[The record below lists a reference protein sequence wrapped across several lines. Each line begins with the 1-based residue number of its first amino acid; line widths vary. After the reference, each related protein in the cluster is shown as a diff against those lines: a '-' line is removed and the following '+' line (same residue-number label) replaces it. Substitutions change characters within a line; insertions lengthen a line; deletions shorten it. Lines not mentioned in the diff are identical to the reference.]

1 MMASRKH
8 NSARVA
14 ALLATTIIASGAAAP
29 ALAQADP
36 PPVRQAIDEN
46 GVDVMFRTFNTS
58 ESDLSIG
65 SGDQGLSFERV
76 WRGKE
81 WRHNLM
87 ASITNNGGNLY
98 TVSFGGKSD
107 SFNWTVWP
115 NLVSTEGNG
124 ATLVVSGTDYI
135 YTAADGTTA
144 VFGPIL
150 RDDYTGRKAG
160 LARSITFPSGDRWTY
175 NIKTSQFCQYNDWSP
190 ASSSCVRPL
199 SNAERIQSVTNR
211 FGYQIKLEY
220 AANSMVNYAD
230 LPDWNRVAKATAING
245 AVEYCDPAA
254 LSCSLGNPWPFV
266 TYTKSGTV
274 ESVADQTGLLRTYT
288 YAVGTPYDAK
298 IVGIKR
304 ATAAADSV
312 AIAYSG
318 GYVSAVTKE
327 NGVYTYTG
335 SQGSIQRTIS
345 VNGPLQYFRSYVSH
359 VSANI
364 IQRTHGPGALDTNY
378 FQDDKGRV
386 TQISENG
393 NQGGATYNFNDT
405 KFTYDARGNV
415 TETRRKAMDIS
426 GEADIVTTAG
436 YDPACVNPIICN
448 KPLWTRD
455 AKGNQTDYTYD
466 PNHGGV
472 LTVTLPAAT
481 PGGVRPQTRYTY
493 QQHQS
498 YSKNSAGSIVASGAP
513 IYRLVGVSACQTA
526 ASCTRTSDETKS
538 VVAYGPQTAG
548 TANNLLPV
556 SVTAAS
562 GDGALSATSNF
573 TYDNIGNRL
582 TVDGP
587 QAGAADISR
596 TRYDARRRV
605 IGEVGP
611 DPDGA
616 GARKPLA
623 QRVAYNLDNQATV
636 VEIGNVNSQS
646 DADWAAMTVAQTA
659 TTTYDANARPVK
671 AELKSGGT
679 THAVSQTSYDARG
692 RVDCVAQRMNTATF
706 SSLPASAC
714 TLGTAGTAGA
724 DRITKTSY
732 NVADKVTKVQAAFG
746 TASQIDEVTIG
757 YDSHFDVTH
766 VIDAENNRTAYSYD
780 GHHRRVKTEYP
791 SATKGANA
799 VNAADYEQMTYDAN
813 SNVTSRRL
821 RDGTSIGYTYDNLG
835 RMTFMDRSNAGIDED
850 ITYTYDLLGRMRT
863 SLTPWGHRTNLSYD
877 ALGRK
882 TGETTTYGPLKT
894 SQYDA
899 AGRRTKLTWHD
910 GFYVN
915 YDYDVTGNVTA
926 IRENGATSGVGVLAT
941 YGYDNLGRRT
951 SITRGNGTV
960 TSYGYDAVS
969 RLASLTQD
977 LGGSTHDVTEG
988 FSYNPASQ
996 IAGNTRSND
1005 VYAWTGYYNVDRSY
1019 ASNGLNQF
1027 TTAGGTALGYDTRG
1041 NLSSSGGDSY
1051 TYGQLNQLVN
1061 FPGGTLYYDPLMRL
1075 DLIYA
1080 ASAHTALD
1088 YDGANLSTEYAYG
1101 TSTMLRRYV
1110 HGTGTDEP
1118 LVWYEGAGTTDR
1130 RWLHADERGSVI
1142 AVSNSAGTATNIN
1155 RYDEYGIPAS
1165 GNVGRFGYTG
1175 QTWLP
1180 ELGMW
1185 YYKARMYS
1193 PTLGRFMQTDPIG
1206 YADGMNWY
1214 NYVGGDPVNKAD
1226 SSGLAGFRC
1235 SYCVVPVDPNSTVA
1249 DASST
1254 IVVTGSRPSMPTP
1267 LGPLSIVG
1275 GMTRGAQGTEMAGGS
1290 ETIATT
1296 ATKPNECKAALTES
1310 GEIEFGGNTATA
1322 IILGGM
1328 QVSWGKWQNLR
1339 TGSHGSYTTRGVGL
1353 GIGAGVTRDY
1363 GRAKSLADFVGYAE
1377 TASIEGSVG
1386 PASAGYSSSQN
1397 VYGQSVSKG
1406 GSVTLLSPPMPGLGY
1421 RKLGVAASATSNET
1435 SISGCHAHGK

>member
-1 MMASRKH
+1 MMANREH
-8 NSARVA
+8 DSARMA

-107 SFNWTVWP
+107 SFSWTVWP

-190 ASSSCVRPL
+190 TSSSCVRPL

-220 AANSMVNYAD
+220 AADSMVNYAN
-230 LPDWNRVAKATAING
+230 LPDWNRVTKATAING
-245 AVEYCDPAA
+245 AVEYCDPAE
-254 LSCSLGNPWPFV
+254 LSCSLSNPWPFV
-266 TYTKSGTV
+266 TYAKSGTV
-274 ESVADQTGLLRTYT
+274 ETVADQTGLLRTYT

-304 ATAAADSV
+304 ATATADSV
-312 AIAYSG
+312 AIAYSDG
-318 GYVSAVTKE
+318 NVSTVTKE
-327 NGVYTYTG
+327 NGAYTYTG
-335 SQGSIQRTIS
+335 SQDSIQRTIT
-345 VNGPLQYFRSYVSH
+345 VNGPLQYFRSSVSH
-359 VSANI
+359 LALNI
-364 IQRTHGPGALDTNY
+364 IQRTHGPGTLDMSY

-415 TETRRKAMDIS
+415 TETRRLAMTGS
-426 GEADIVTTAG
+426 GEPDIVTTAG
-436 YDPACVNPIICN
+436 YDTSCTNPLICN

-493 QQHQS
+493 QQYQS

-513 IYRLVGVSACQTA
+513 IYRLDGVSTCQTA
-526 ASCTRTSDETKS
+526 ASCGGTAGEIKS
-538 VVAYGPQTAG
+538 TVAYGPQTAG

-556 SVTAAS
+556 SVTSGS

-582 TVDGP
+582 TIDGP
-587 QAGAADISR
+587 QAGAADTTR

-616 GARKPLA
+616 GARMPLA

-659 TTTYDANARPVK
+659 TTAYDANARPVK
-671 AELKSGGT
+671 AELTSGGA

-714 TLGTAGTAGA
+714 TLGPAGSAGV

-746 TASQIDEVTIG
+746 TAGQIDEVTIG

-799 VNAADYEQMTYDAN
+799 VNAADFEQVTYDAN
-813 SNVTSRRL
+813 GNMTSRRL
-821 RDGTSIGYTYDNLG
+821 RDGQTISYGYDNLNRFTG
-835 RMTFMDRSNAGIDED
+835 VDLPNTAFEVFDKGFG
-850 ITYTYDLLGRMRT
+850 YDLLGNLT
-863 SLTPWGHRTNLSYD
+863 SATRTNGWNNSFVYD
-877 ALGRK
+877 ALGRQVQ
-882 TGETTTYGPLKT
+882 ENAPLGNIART
-894 SQYDA
+894 FDA
-899 AGRRTKLTWHD
+899 AGRMTSETLPGGGLT
-910 GFYVN
+910 VN
-915 YDYDVTGNVTA
+915 YDYDIVGNVIA
-926 IRENGATSGVGVLAT
+926 VRENGATSGVGVLAS
-941 YGYDNLGRRT
+941 YSYDNLGHRT
-951 SITRGNGTV
+951 GIAFGNGASQTYV
-960 TSYGYDAVS
+960 YDAVS
-969 RLASLTQD
+969 RLSSLGASFPTA
-977 LGGSTHDVTEG
+977 TANN
-988 FSYNPASQ
+988 FSNSFTYNPASQ
-996 IAGNTRSND
+996 IMSTTRSND
-1005 VYAWTGYYNVDRSY
+1005 GYAWNGYYSVDRAY
-1019 ASNGLNQF
+1019 GVNGLNQL
-1027 TTAGGTALGYDTRG
+1027 TTAGSTALGYDGRG
-1041 NLSSSGGDSY
+1041 NLTMSGSNGF
-1051 TYGQLNQLVN
+1051 TYGPENLMATSSV
-1061 FPGGTLYYDPLMRL
+1061 GGTSRYLAYDAMGRLGLVMGDASNSVRL
-1075 DLIYA
+1075 DYAGSRLISERDWY
-1080 ASAHTALD
+1080 
-1088 YDGANLSTEYAYG
+1088 GNL
-1101 TSTMLRRYV
+1101 LRRYV
-1110 HGTGTDEP
+1110 HGPGTDNP
-1118 LVWYEGAGTTDR
+1118 IVWYEGTGTGDR
-1130 RWLHADERGSVI
+1130 RFLTSDERGSVV
-1142 AVSNSAGTATNIN
+1142 AVTDSAGTLLAKNS
-1155 RYDEYGIPAS
+1155 YDEYGIPAS
-1165 GNVGRFGYTG
+1165 GNLGRFGYTG

-1206 YADGMNWY
+1206 YSDGMNWY
-1214 NYVGGDPVNKAD
+1214 NYAGGDPVNKAD

-1235 SYCVVPVDPNSTVA
+1235 SYCVVPLDPNFGA
-1249 DASST
+1249 AGE
-1254 IVVTGSRPSMPTP
+1254 IVVTGSRRKPDPP
-1267 LGPLSIVG
+1267 LGPLNLP
-1275 GMTRGAQGTEMAGGS
+1275 GAIRDFPGAVP
-1290 ETIATT
+1290 
-1296 ATKPNECKAALTES
+1296 KVD
-1310 GEIEFGGNTATA
+1310 IERPA
-1322 IILGGM
+1322 
-1328 QVSWGKWQNLR
+1328 
-1339 TGSHGSYTTRGVGL
+1339 
-1353 GIGAGVTRDY
+1353 
-1363 GRAKSLADFVGYAE
+1363 
-1377 TASIEGSVG
+1377 
-1386 PASAGYSSSQN
+1386 PASTPQN
-1397 VYGQSVSKG
+1397 DDGEEIV
-1406 GSVTLLSPPMPGLGY
+1406 VTGRRVAQLVIPLPGRRYTPIPPWVLRGRNRSNDPPFSPPDRSEKEEDKCEAELEKNNGQCKSVWPSYGFPSRDVNAQERRMCY
-1421 RKLGVAASATSNET
+1421 SRAMET
-1435 SISGCHAHGK
+1435 YAGCLRGKDIPFDPYGWFRD